1 MKPSDAVA
9 AVVQAAPGA
18 LFISSLG
25 TATSALRAASDD
37 GPHLYLGGAMG
48 CGLAA
53 ALGVA
58 DRCPDRS
65 VVAVI
70 GDGDLLMG
78 AGSLWS
84 LVGLAPANLV
94 VVVLDDG
101 AYSITG
107 GQPVVAREA
116 LARVA
121 EALPGVDAALAATA
135 GEVGEAVRSVGRP
148 GLVLARIDEP
158 AWPGASP
165 FVEPAV
171 VRARFAAAA
180 RAATA

>member
-1 MKPSDAVA
+1 MNPSDAVA
-9 AVVQAAPGA
+9 AAVEAAPGA
-18 LFISSLG
+18 LFVSSLG
-25 TATSALRAASDD
+25 TATSALRLASDD

-58 DRCPDRS
+58 ECCPKRS

-84 LVGLAPANLV
+84 LAGLAPRNLV

-101 AYSITG
+101 GYSITG
-107 GQPVVAREA
+107 GQPVVARDA
-116 LARVA
+116 LAGVA
-121 EALPGVDAALAATA
+121 GALPGVGAVVAATA
-135 GEVGEAVRSVGRP
+135 AEVGEAVGGMGRP
-148 GLVLARIDEP
+148 GLVVARIDEP
-158 AWPGASP
+158 AWPGPSP
-165 FVEPAV
+165 FVEPAT
-171 VRARFAAAA
+171 VRVRFAEAVLAGA
-180 RAATA
+180 L